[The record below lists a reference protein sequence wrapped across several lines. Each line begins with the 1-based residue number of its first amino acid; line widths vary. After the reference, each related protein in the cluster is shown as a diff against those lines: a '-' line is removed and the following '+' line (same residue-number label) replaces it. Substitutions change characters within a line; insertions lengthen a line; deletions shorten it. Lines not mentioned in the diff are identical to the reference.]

1 MAALSVLAATKP
13 NQTKPNQRMPK
24 IHSEKRRK
32 KGNSA
37 RWMRWLWPYIKRRK
51 SKAATGH
58 WGRGRERGSTARWS
72 EIFAGE
78 LVSGKYLRYFHLA
91 TEWFMTPCSLYSCC
105 CCCCWCWCCWCCR
118 HLANPNTKRHRSWV
132 FASFAAG

>member
-13 NQTKPNQRMPK
+13 NQTEPNQTKGCQKYTAKNGERK
-24 IHSEKRRK
+24 AIRQGGCDGFGHISKGERVKR
-32 KGNSA
+32 A
-37 RWMRWLWPYIKRRK
+37 RG
-51 SKAATGH
+51 TGE
-58 WGRGRERGSTARWS
+58 GERGSSARWS

-105 CCCCWCWCCWCCR
+105 CCCCCCWCCR